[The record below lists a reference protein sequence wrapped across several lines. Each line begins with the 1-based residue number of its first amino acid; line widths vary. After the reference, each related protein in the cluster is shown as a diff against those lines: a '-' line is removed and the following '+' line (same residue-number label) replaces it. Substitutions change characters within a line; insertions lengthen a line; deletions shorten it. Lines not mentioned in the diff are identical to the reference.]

1 MNQLSRRPV
10 RALVAALPR
19 RRCQLKRLVALRYQ
33 RPVIHAV
40 LDAGPL

>member
-1 MNQLSRRPV
+1 VQL

-19 RRCQLKRLVALRYQ
+19 RRRQLKRLVALYYEGAM
-33 RPVIHAV
+33 VHAV